1 MLRHPVESA
10 PYQMRR
16 QKKLILI
23 NLFSL
28 DSLLN
33 SQCSITILRTY
44 LRHPFWEGSNL
55 VRKCEENNH
64 YWDVV
69 GGGTNVHLLLELLF
83 NENKF
88 RNIFERTKTI
98 LKVSRMCEVA

>member
-33 SQCSITILRTY
+33 SQCSITILLRTY

-55 VRKCEENNH
+55 VRKCGENNH

-69 GGGTNVHLLLELLF
+69 GGLMYTFYWSSFLTKISLEISLS
-83 NENKF
+83 EQ
-88 RNIFERTKTI
+88 RQY
-98 LKVSRMCEVA
+98 

>member
-55 VRKCEENNH
+55 VRKCEENNY

-69 GGGTNVHLLLELLF
+69 GGGTNLHLLLELLF

-88 RNIFERTKTI
+88 RNTNETK